1 MILKELALVYTI
13 SKFGIFG
20 LCLPRLYDYCSYPV
34 REKG

>member
-20 LCLPRLYDYCSYPV
+20 LIFVVSTSTIHIQ
-34 REKG
+34 